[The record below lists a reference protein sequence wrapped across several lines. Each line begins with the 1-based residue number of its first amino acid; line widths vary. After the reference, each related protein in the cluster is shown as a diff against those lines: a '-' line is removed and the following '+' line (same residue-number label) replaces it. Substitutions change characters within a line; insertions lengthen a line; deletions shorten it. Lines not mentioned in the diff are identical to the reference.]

1 MFPGGAPRAVVGIG
15 AAFAVTMSLVVPG
28 SVGAQDADAERAAA
42 EIQAARDRANEAA
55 QAMFDAESELDQL
68 SVEIGKAEDRLAE
81 VEEEAAEMRSTL
93 ATSALRTFVGAGTT
107 ANPLL
112 VDFDATSDVLT
123 ADVYASVARG
133 SASVELDDF
142 ANTMD
147 EVEDRQRE
155 LERTVSQTED
165 ARDTYEQLKATA
177 EAEIVR
183 LQEIEEQRLRDVA
196 VQRELE
202 RQRQARLAQEQAE
215 AAAAA
220 AAAQASANA
229 NSGSSGGSNSGSTAG
244 SSSGGGSSNSG
255 GSNDASGD
263 GGGSSGGSS
272 GGDSAPAPASDPA
285 PAPAPDPAPAPPP
298 PPPAPAPSGNG
309 LVCPVQGPRAF
320 SDTWGAPRS
329 GGRTHKG
336 VDMMSPT
343 GTPLVAV
350 ESGTVSFRS
359 TPLGGLSAYVH
370 GNSGNRYFYAHLSSY
385 AGSGRGVSAGETI
398 GYVGSTGN
406 ANVPHLHFEIHPGGG
421 AAVNPYPYVRPIC

>member
-1 MFPGGAPRAVVGIG
+1 MYPGGAPRAIVGIG
-15 AAFAVTMSLVVPG
+15 AACAVALSLVVPG
-28 SVGAQDADAERAAA
+28 SVGAQDAEAEQAAR
-42 EIQAARDRANEAA
+42 EIQAARDRANQAA

-68 SVEIGKAEDRLAE
+68 SVEIGRAEDRLAA
-81 VEEEAAEMRSTL
+81 VEAEADEMRSTL

-123 ADVYASVARG
+123 AEVYASVARG

-155 LERTVSQTED
+155 LERTVNETAD

-220 AAAQASANA
+220 AAAQAN
-229 NSGSSGGSNSGSTAG
+229 AG
-244 SSSGGGSSNSG
+244 SSNAGSNGGSSAGGSSANSG
-255 GSNDASGD
+255 GSNGSSASNDA
-263 GGGSSGGSS
+263 GGSSGGSS
-272 GGDSAPAPASDPA
+272 GGGSAPAAAPDPA
-285 PAPAPDPAPAPPP
+285 PAPAPAPSPAPAPA
-298 PPPAPAPSGNG
+298 PAPAPSGNG

-406 ANVPHLHFEIHPGGG
+406 ANVPHLHFE
-421 AAVNPYPYVRPIC
+421 